1 MYKTIFLGILGP
13 DKSQKQSLALL
24 QLTLVQFTFED
35 FPLNGHYGIMLF
47 LIKIISDSDYRRIDN
62 VCCTDNT
69 HRSVE
74 LCPYQMQCSNL
85 IYIIECQRCN
95 HEPQYAGKTK
105 GCLMV
110 RGGQHRR
117 LVQDELLEKPK
128 LYQHFSSNGH
138 SVNDMKFFAIEV
150 VKGDVFTLEA
160 RERYWIDNLCTITR
174 GLNSN
179 RA

>member
-1 MYKTIFLGILGP
+1 MKHVGKEQLCRARLYGVIERPQRNTTIGWKKCNRCGTCQRSENLHSFRCSATGEI
-13 DKSQKQSLALL
+13 
-24 QLTLVQFTFED
+24 FEITD
-35 FPLNGHYGIMLF
+35 
-47 LIKIISDSDYRRIDN
+47 LITCKDCN
-62 VCCTDNT
+62 V
-69 HRSVE
+69 
-74 LCPYQMQCSNL
+74 

-95 HEPQYAGKTK
+95 HKPQYAGKTK

-160 RERYWIDNLCTITR
+160 CEDT
-174 GLNSN
+174 G
-179 RA
+179 